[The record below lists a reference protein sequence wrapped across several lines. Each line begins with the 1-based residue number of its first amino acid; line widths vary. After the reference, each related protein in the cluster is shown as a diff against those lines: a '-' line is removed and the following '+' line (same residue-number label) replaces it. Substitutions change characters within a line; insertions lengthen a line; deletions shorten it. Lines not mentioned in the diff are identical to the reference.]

1 MIIYL
6 LIFFGLLFGSFINA
20 FEWRYSHFIDDE
32 GNPKSI
38 TKIKKRKFSILHGR
52 SMCPNCEHVLGIYDL
67 FPVVSWIF
75 LRGRCRY
82 CKHLI
87 SKQYPLIE
95 TLTAILFVTSYVFW
109 PVKISGAPEYV
120 HFMSWLIILT
130 GFISLSLF
138 DFKKFLLPSRIV
150 YSLVFITV
158 ISLIVRIILL
168 KNTAII
174 FDPLLSAIVF
184 FSFFYFILMFSR
196 GEWIGG
202 GDVRL
207 AFLLGLQFTSPVF
220 VFITLFL
227 SSLFGLLFSLPMI
240 LKNRKKITTQIP
252 FGPFL
257 IFSAFV
263 SVIWGERIINWYT
276 NLLR

>member
-1 MIIYL
+1 
-6 LIFFGLLFGSFINA
+6 
-20 FEWRYSHFIDDE
+20 
-32 GNPKSI
+32 
-38 TKIKKRKFSILHGR
+38 
-52 SMCPNCEHVLGIYDL
+52 
-67 FPVVSWIF
+67 
-75 LRGRCRY
+75 
-82 CKHLI
+82 
-87 SKQYPLIE
+87 
-95 TLTAILFVTSYVFW
+95 
-109 PVKISGAPEYV
+109 
-120 HFMSWLIILT
+120 MSWLIILT

-263 SVIWGERIINWYT
+263 SVIWGERIIHWYT